1 MLIQKTTSYLVLRNG
16 WALGRDF
23 VHASRRAIIACQDR
37 RLCQDAREQ
46 AADVASPDVWPS
58 SVDLS
63 LAPTVLTQTEASE
76 MIHLALSSNVT
87 AGSREN
93 VPFYDFLRLG
103 NTGTDFS
110 LF

>member
-23 VHASRRAIIACQDR
+23 VHASRRAILACQDR
-37 RLCQDAREQ
+37 RLCQDARDP

-63 LAPTVLTQTEASE
+63 LAAQSAN
-76 MIHLALSSNVT
+76 ILA
-87 AGSREN
+87 GC
-93 VPFYDFLRLG
+93 
-103 NTGTDFS
+103 TDS
-110 LF
+110 ADTN